1 MTANIGQVLGM
12 RDLMADLRAA
22 NPLNQG
28 GGGKPF
34 SKQDRSRFL
43 DVMEREVRRAKG

>member
-1 MTANIGQVLGM
+1 M

-34 SKQDRSRFL
+34 SQKDKSRFL
-43 DVMEREVRRAKG
+43 DVLEREVRRAKG